1 MIQQCWNV
9 LSKRT
14 ENWAEIRMAIED
26 QLTVQ
31 RNWNLHPSNPNPD
44 MTGLKDAYK
53 SREESHLGLTGQIRM
68 EVNAVTNPVQY
79 APVKQPA
86 QGIQIIVI
94 DELADKINHLG
105 NCYGC
110 NKPGHV
116 LKDCADKGYTIRN
129 NYNKGPRRDSRDITC
144 YNCDKKG
151 HFARDCRGP
160 KKNYRRDEPQ
170 DREALV
176 KKLQEQM
183 TRANLKPED
192 FQ

>member
-1 MIQQCWNV
+1 
-9 LSKRT
+9 
-14 ENWAEIRMAIED
+14 MAIED

-53 SREESHLGLTGQIRM
+53 SREENDLGQIGQVRM
-68 EVNAVTNPVQY
+68 EVNAVTNPVQF
-79 APVKQPA
+79 APVMQPTT
-86 QGIQIIVI
+86 GNQIIVI

-116 LKDCADKGYTIRN
+116 LRDCAEKNSNRYQIRN
-129 NYNKGPRRDSRDITC
+129 NYNKGPRRDSRDIIC

-151 HFARDCRGP
+151 HVSRECRGP
-160 KKNYRRDEPQ
+160 KKSYRRDEPQ
-170 DREALV
+170 DRETSI
-176 KKLQEQM
+176 KKVQEM
-183 TRANLKPED
+183 MAKANLKPED